1 MPQRAWDLD
10 NLQQRY
16 MRFIGGTERLRE
28 RTLAGRVSPVAAL
41 VARTRVMDE
50 WRGFPELD
58 PDLPDELLPDAWPR
72 ATARELFTTTY
83 DLLGPLA
90 AHRVR
95 QIIAR
100 YSPELAVH
108 ANHHSSGLQLAA
120 GGDAEPAGAVPV
132 A

>member
-1 MPQRAWDLD
+1 
-10 NLQQRY
+10 
-16 MRFIGGTERLRE
+16 
-28 RTLAGRVSPVAAL
+28 VAAL

-58 PDLPDELLPDAWPR
+58 PDLPGELLPDAWPR
-72 ATARELFTTTY
+72 AAARELFTTTY

-108 ANHHSSGLQLAA
+108 ATHHSSELQPAA
-120 GGDAEPAGAVPV
+120 SGGTEPAGAVPV

>member
-1 MPQRAWDLD
+1 LRGC
-10 NLQQRY
+10 QQTSSIRC
-16 MRFIGGTERLRE
+16 
-28 RTLAGRVSPVAAL
+28 
-41 VARTRVMDE
+41 
-50 WRGFPELD
+50 GFPELD

-108 ANHHSSGLQLAA
+108 AAHHSSELQLAA
-120 GGDAEPAGAVPV
+120 GLVGV

>member
-1 MPQRAWDLD
+1 MTATGVLEP
-10 NLQQRY
+10 
-16 MRFIGGTERLRE
+16 E
-28 RTLAGRVSPVAAL
+28 
-41 VARTRVMDE
+41 DE
-50 WRGFPELD
+50 LTDPDEVEMPELEE
-58 PDLPDELLPDAWPR
+58 PLLPDELLPGAWPR

-108 ANHHSSGLQLAA
+108 ATHHSSELKMAADADGELA
-120 GGDAEPAGAVPV
+120 GSSPMVRSV
-132 A
+132 

>member
-1 MPQRAWDLD
+1 
-10 NLQQRY
+10 
-16 MRFIGGTERLRE
+16 
-28 RTLAGRVSPVAAL
+28 VAAL
-41 VARTRVMDE
+41 IARTRMMDD

-58 PDLPDELLPDAWPR
+58 PDLPDELLPGAWPR
-72 ATARELFTTTY
+72 AAARELFTTTY

-108 ANHHSSGLQLAA
+108 ATHHSSELKMAA
-120 GGDAEPAGAVPV
+120 DTEGERVAGYLPKVKSA
-132 A
+132 

>member
-1 MPQRAWDLD
+1 MLFRSDLD
-10 NLQQRY
+10 SLRARY
-16 MRFIGGTERLRE
+16 DAFIASTLSLRE
-28 RTLAGRVSPVAAL
+28 RTLDGLVSPVAAL
-41 VARTRVMDE
+41 ISRTRVMGE

-72 ATARELFTTTY
+72 AAARELFTTTY

-100 YSPELAVH
+100 YSPGLAEH
-108 ANHHSSGLQLAA
+108 ATYHSSELKLAA
-120 GGDAEPAGAVPV
+120 TGTDQAASLPEQ
-132 A
+132 

>member
-1 MPQRAWDLD
+1 MGFMA
-10 NLQQRY
+10 NA
-16 MRFIGGTERLRE
+16 ERLRE
-28 RTLAGRVSPVAAL
+28 RTLAGQVSPVAAL

-58 PDLPDELLPDAWPR
+58 PDLPHELLPDAWPR
-72 ATARELFTTTY
+72 AAARELFTTTY

-100 YSPELAVH
+100 YSPELAVY
-108 ANHHSSGLQLAA
+108 ATHHSSELQLAA
-120 GGDAEPAGAVPV
+120 GGDAEPARAVPV
-132 A
+132 G

>member
-1 MPQRAWDLD
+1 MCIRD
-10 NLQQRY
+10 R
-16 MRFIGGTERLRE
+16 
-28 RTLAGRVSPVAAL
+28 
-41 VARTRVMDE
+41 
-50 WRGFPELD
+50 
-58 PDLPDELLPDAWPR
+58 
-72 ATARELFTTTY
+72 FTTTY

-108 ANHHSSGLQLAA
+108 AAHHSSELQLAA
-120 GGDAEPAGAVPV
+120 AGDAEPAGAVPV